1 MIAIEKLDPSNKS
14 QVKRFIDLPFPLY
27 KDTPEWVPPIRI
39 DVATALNPK
48 KHPYY
53 EHSFAEFFIA
63 TVDKKDVG
71 RLAVLENIHYNEYH
85 GTKRAQFYFFECI
98 DDKAVAEAL
107 FNRAFEWADQRG
119 LNEMIGPKGFG
130 ALDGYGM
137 LVDGFDHRQMM
148 TMMNYNKPYLP
159 KIVEGLG
166 FEKEV
171 DFVSCYLSASAFSL
185 PERIHSIADRVQA
198 RGTLKVERFESKA
211 DLKAW
216 APRIGKAYNNA
227 FINNWEYVPL
237 TDHEIQ
243 FVLDNILMIADPKLI
258 KIISHDQDAVGFL
271 LGFRDVSAAIQ
282 RSKGKLLPFGIV
294 DIMLEMRRT
303 KWVAMNGAGIL
314 PEFQGRGGNALL
326 YSEMEKTVKEFGF
339 EHADLTQVA
348 ESAVQMRQDL
358 VNLGGKP
365 YKNHRVYSKK
375 L

>member
-1 MIAIEKLDPSNKS
+1 MIAIEKLDPNNKS

-303 KWVAMNGAGIL
+303 KWVSLNGAGIL

-326 YSEMEKTVKEFGF
+326 YSEMEKTIREFNF
-339 EHADLTQVA
+339 DHADLTQVA
-348 ESAVQMRQDL
+348 ETAVEMRADL
-358 VNLGGKP
+358 ENLGGKP
-365 YKNHRVYSKK
+365 YKNHRVYKRK

>member
-1 MIAIEKLDPSNKS
+1 MIKIEKLNPSNKS
-14 QVKRFIDLPFPLY
+14 QVKRFIDIPFPIY
-27 KDTPEWVPPIRI
+27 KDVPEWVPPIRI
-39 DVATALNPK
+39 DVATALNPR

-53 EHSFAEFFIA
+53 EHSFADFFIA
-63 TVDKKDVG
+63 SIDNQDVG
-71 RLAVLENIHYNEYH
+71 RLGVLENTNYNKYH

-98 DDKAVAEAL
+98 DDKSVAEEL
-107 FNRAFEWADQRG
+107 FARAFEWAHERG
-119 LNEMIGPKGFG
+119 LDEVIGPKGFA

-148 TMMNYNKPYLP
+148 TMMNYNLPYLP
-159 KIVEGLG
+159 KIVEWLG

-171 DFVSCYLSASAFSL
+171 DFVSCHLSATSFNL

-198 RGTLKVERFESKA
+198 RGTLKVEHFENKA

-216 APRIGKAYNNA
+216 APRIGRAYNNA
-227 FINNWEYVPL
+227 FVNNWEYVPL

-243 FVLDNILMIADPKLI
+243 FVLDNILLIADPKLI

-271 LGFRDVSAAIQ
+271 FGFRDVSSAIQ
-282 RSKGKLLPFGIV
+282 RSKGKLLPFGMI
-294 DIMLEMRRT
+294 DILLEMRRT

-339 EHADLTQVA
+339 ENADLTQVA

-358 VNLGGKP
+358 INLGGEA
-365 YKNHRVYSKK
+365 YKNHRVYRKK

>member
-1 MIAIEKLDPSNKS
+1 MIAIEKLDPNNKS